1 MINLAPQI
9 LTCDQVQTT
18 FVIKDGGTY
27 SPLFT
32 AKDVNRDQFFHLRSQ
47 LIKLGCSKDEVLQT
61 AQRISMDVLQ
71 IKNFKEYQEYI
82 LQDTYQKCR
91 KNIAQG
97 YELNPMQDIQN
108 PEYSH
113 THLFSSIY
121 GFEIEYLK
129 QKGIFSGIAD
139 IGCGE
144 GLFTKLAYNHEL
156 NTDGYEIKI
165 PNPCHDVPMYLI
177 KNYYDIAK
185 PYQCLI
191 YNHVLEHIPARPDI
205 YIRQVLD
212 YFLKKM
218 QNKQLNTIMVS
229 LPMHTDI
236 PAHLASKH
244 HWVCTEN
251 YFMEDAIKTKFLRE
265 GLRMFNPSLHFEK
278 VAKDYGYRL
287 MVKNNLGLYVFEKN

>member
-1 MINLAPQI
+1 MNLTSSLQTYNQVETKLI
-9 LTCDQVQTT
+9 VKDQNL
-18 FVIKDGGTY
+18 Y
-27 SPLFT
+27 YPLFS
-32 AKDVNRDQFFHLRSQ
+32 AKDVNRDQFVHLRTQ
-47 LIKLGCSKDEVLQT
+47 LIQLGCSKEDVLQT
-61 AQRISMDVLQ
+61 AQKISMSVLQ
-71 IKNFKEYQEYI
+71 IKDFKEYQEYI
-82 LQDTYQKCR
+82 LHDTLSKCR
-91 KNIAQG
+91 KNIEHG
-97 YELNPMQDIQN
+97 YELYPMQDIQN

-113 THLFSSIY
+113 TRLFSSIY

-129 QKGIFSGIAD
+129 YKGIHTGIAD

-144 GLFTKLAYNHEL
+144 GLFTKLAHDHEL

-165 PNPCHDVPMYLI
+165 PFPRHDVPMYLI

-218 QNKQLNTIMVS
+218 QNKQLRTIMIS
-229 LPMHTDI
+229 LPLHTDI
-236 PAHLASKH
+236 SAHLASKH
-244 HWVCTEN
+244 HWVCTDKSDID
-251 YFMEDAIKTKFLRE
+251 DAIKTKFLRE
-265 GLRMFNPSLHFEK
+265 RLRFFNPTLYFGE

>member
-1 MINLAPQI
+1 MNFTFSAQTYNQVSTQLVTKDQNL
-9 LTCDQVQTT
+9 
-18 FVIKDGGTY
+18 Y
-27 SPLFT
+27 YPLFS
-32 AKDVNRDQFFHLRSQ
+32 AEDVNRDQFVHLRAQ

-61 AQRISMDVLQ
+61 AQRISMSVLQ
-71 IKNFKEYQEYI
+71 ITDFIEYQEYI
-82 LQDTYQKCR
+82 LHDTYRKCR

-97 YELNPMQDIQN
+97 YELHPVQDIQN

-113 THLFSSIY
+113 TRLFSSIY
-121 GFEIEYLK
+121 GFEIDYLK
-129 QKGIFSGIAD
+129 HKGIHTRIAD

-144 GLFTKLAYNHEL
+144 GLFTKLAYDHGL

-165 PNPCHDVPMYLI
+165 PSPSHDVPIRLI

-191 YNHVLEHIPARPDI
+191 YNHVLEHIPTRPDA
-205 YIRQVLD
+205 YLRQVLD

-218 QNKQLNTIMVS
+218 QNKQLSTIMIS
-229 LPMHTDI
+229 LPLHTDI

-251 YFMEDAIKTKFLRE
+251 SFMEDAIKTKFLRE
-265 GLRMFNPSLHFEK
+265 GLRIFNPTLHFEK
-278 VAKDYGYRL
+278 VANDYGYRFI
-287 MVKNNLGLYVFEKN
+287 VKNNLGLYVFEKN